1 MDILNSNGIT
11 FIAVLVTLISA
22 LLLLIVCLLLKMITW
37 GKSMSTGAYLFLAF
51 FPLISL
57 MPIPPP
63 TYENVQK
70 AKQVQRK
77 RKEYSG
83 DPPDEEME

>member
-51 FPLISL
+51 FSAYFPDANSA
-57 MPIPPP
+57 
-63 TYENVQK
+63 TYL
-70 AKQVQRK
+70 RK
-77 RKEYSG
+77 CSKGEARTKKT
-83 DPPDEEME
+83 

>member
-11 FIAVLVTLISA
+11 FFAVLVTIVSA
-22 LLLLIVCLLLKMITW
+22 LLLLIIWLLLKMIVW
-37 GKSMSTGAYLFLAF
+37 GKTMSKGAYLFLAF

-70 AKQVQRK
+70 AKQEQRK
-77 RKEYSG
+77 RKEDSG
-83 DPPDEEME
+83 DAPDEEI